1 MASSLKKINPSDT
14 TRTHCGTFALP
25 LKLKQ
30 LESSEYLRP
39 TFYEKATHQTTIKW
53 LVGTL
58 L

>member
-1 MASSLKKINPSDT
+1 MASPLNQIDPSDT
-14 TRTHCGTFALP
+14 TPTHCGTFALP

-53 LVGTL
+53 LVGIL